1 VWQRSKTKLNSMV
14 NQEDFIALPKY
25 EKDPKKEQ
33 ILGQMEQFG
42 IHLIIK
48 DKGVLYKKRVEHGS
62 HFLKEELQK
71 LELLSEEPVIKS
83 WQYQDVDPTRRD

>member
-1 VWQRSKTKLNSMV
+1 MV

-25 EKDPKKEQ
+25 EKDPKKEH
-33 ILGQMEQFG
+33 ILGQIEQFG

-62 HFLKEELQK
+62 HFLKELQK

>member
-1 VWQRSKTKLNSMV
+1 MGAFLGICSLGTPVRVSLEVQRPGAT
-14 NQEDFIALPKY
+14 
-25 EKDPKKEQ
+25 KKEH

-48 DKGVLYKKRVEHGS
+48 EKGILYKKRVEHGS
-62 HFLKEELQK
+62 HFLKELQK

>member
-1 VWQRSKTKLNSMV
+1 MV

-25 EKDPKKEQ
+25 EKDPKKEH

-48 DKGVLYKKRVEHGS
+48 EKGVLYKKRVEHGS
-62 HFLKEELQK
+62 HFLKEFIH
-71 LELLSEEPVIKS
+71 LLFSIVLTLAIS
-83 WQYQDVDPTRRD
+83 RC